1 MLERERA
8 IENLK
13 NARRT
18 PRCVHI
24 KPDGVQ
30 CGSPALKN
38 CGYCFAHARLALR
51 HPRSVAIPLLEDANS
66 VQSAIMEVIRGLL
79 DGDIDRRTAGLL
91 LYALQMASC
100 NLKYVCFE
108 PKDRGQVV
116 RDVSSL
122 EEFCDVEEEAQ
133 AGVPVPH
140 EHGAGGES
148 QTHEHGRTTENVKA
162 PEVPVIQKQGEEPGT
177 QPWAA
182 VPHEHGESRESRLDG
197 HVTEVAAHWPREV
210 CLNSVAERI
219 TAMTEIHRLGKAI
232 AQAEIRGIDKTGT

>member
-8 IENLK
+8 IDNLK

-91 LYALQMASC
+91 LYGLQMASC

-108 PKDRGQVV
+108 PKDRRQVV

-122 EEFCDVEEEAQ
+122 EEFCDLEEKAQ

-140 EHGAGGES
+140 EHGAEAGT
-148 QTHEHGRTTENVKA
+148 QPHEQDAQAR
-162 PEVPVIQKQGEEPGT
+162 VPVLQKQGEEAGT
-177 QPWAA
+177 QPGAP
-182 VPHEHGESRESRLDG
+182 VPHERGAQGELQMDE
-197 HVTEVAAHWPREV
+197 HVTEAAGHWPREV

-219 TAMTEIHRLGKAI
+219 TAMTEMHRLGKTI
-232 AQAEIRGIDKTGT
+232 AEAEARGIRDTGT

>member
-1 MLERERA
+1 
-8 IENLK
+8 
-13 NARRT
+13 
-18 PRCVHI
+18 
-24 KPDGVQ
+24 
-30 CGSPALKN
+30 
-38 CGYCFAHARLALR
+38 
-51 HPRSVAIPLLEDANS
+51 VAIPLLEDANS

-122 EEFCDVEEEAQ
+122 EEFCDLEEKEAQ

-140 EHGAGGES
+140 EHGTGRES
-148 QTHEHGRTTENVKA
+148 QPHQQDAQAR
-162 PEVPVIQKQGEEPGT
+162 VPVLQKKGEEAGT
-177 QPWAA
+177 QPGAA
-182 VPHEHGESRESRLDG
+182 VPHEHDTGRESQPHQQDAQARVPVLQKKG
-197 HVTEVAAHWPREV
+197 EEAGTQPGAAVPHEHEHCAEEESQMNEHVTEAAAHWPREV

-232 AQAEIRGIDKTGT
+232 AEAEIRGIHKTRT

>member
-1 MLERERA
+1 M
-8 IENLK
+8 ENLK

-108 PKDRGQVV
+108 PKDRRQVV

-122 EEFCDVEEEAQ
+122 EEFCDLEEKAQ

-140 EHGAGGES
+140 EHE
-148 QTHEHGRTTENVKA
+148 RVTTESVKSPQA
-162 PEVPVIQKQGEEPGT
+162 AVPVLQKQGEEAGT
-177 QPWAA
+177 QPGAA
-182 VPHEHGESRESRLDG
+182 VPHEHGA
-197 HVTEVAAHWPREV
+197 EVAGHWPREV
-210 CLNSVAERI
+210 CINSVAERI
-219 TAMTEIHRLGKAI
+219 TAMTDMHRLGKAI
-232 AQAEIRGIDKTGT
+232 AEAEAHGIRETGT